1 MLKIHLPTE
10 CMSLMNGAEEIKVHR
25 EEHQVSEEGREFQQ
39 WILRKT
45 SWRKQTSYLPGGDI
59 PGLRNRLI
67 KSRGVG
73 KP

>member
-45 SWRKQTSYLPGGDI
+45 SWRKQKVIYWVETFQAEATD
-59 PGLRNRLI
+59 
-67 KSRGVG
+67 
-73 KP
+73 